1 MIDIDKW
8 EEIYQTIKRHKLR
21 TALTAFGVFWGI
33 FMLVVLLGAG
43 NGLRNGV
50 EYNFDIAKNTV
61 FIWTERTSLPYKG
74 LKPNRPI
81 DLTNGDIAAIRRN
94 VPEIDV
100 ISPRNY
106 LGGEF
111 MISRNNNA
119 ASFRVMGDYPQFTKV
134 KPIYISEGRFIN
146 PIDIKEKRKVAVI
159 GDRVIEVLFDEEE
172 NPMEQYLEI
181 KGVNFKIVGTFLSKL
196 RGEDAI
202 QDAQTIYIP
211 NTTMQLAFNQGD
223 EIGWFAFIPQ
233 KGVPAAVVEE
243 KTRLL
248 LAERHKVHPNDKEA
262 FGVANIEEEYKE
274 IQSLFAGIAGFSW
287 LVAIGTI
294 FAGMIGVGNIMMIIV
309 KERTKEIGI
318 RKSVGAKPWSIMSM
332 VLQESLVIS
341 GISGYCGLLL
351 GVLVI
356 EGINYMLVN
365 FDMESEFFTNPEI
378 DFSVAI
384 SAIVVLLIAGAIA
397 GLIPGAKAARVK
409 PVEALRDE

>member
-1 MIDIDKW
+1 
-8 EEIYQTIKRHKLR
+8 
-21 TALTAFGVFWGI
+21 
-33 FMLVVLLGAG
+33 
-43 NGLRNGV
+43 
-50 EYNFDIAKNTV
+50 
-61 FIWTERTSLPYKG
+61 
-74 LKPNRPI
+74 
-81 DLTNGDIAAIRRN
+81 
-94 VPEIDV
+94 
-100 ISPRNY
+100 
-106 LGGEF
+106 
-111 MISRNNNA
+111 
-119 ASFRVMGDYPQFTKV
+119 
-134 KPIYISEGRFIN
+134 
-146 PIDIKEKRKVAVI
+146 
-159 GDRVIEVLFDEEE
+159 
-172 NPMEQYLEI
+172 
-181 KGVNFKIVGTFLSKL
+181 
-196 RGEDAI
+196 
-202 QDAQTIYIP
+202 
-211 NTTMQLAFNQGD
+211 MQLAFNQGD

-248 LAERHKVHPNDKEA
+248 LAERHKVHPDDKEA

-365 FDMESEFFTNPEI
+365 FEMESEFFTNPEI

-397 GLIPGAKAARVK
+397 GLIPGAKAAKVK